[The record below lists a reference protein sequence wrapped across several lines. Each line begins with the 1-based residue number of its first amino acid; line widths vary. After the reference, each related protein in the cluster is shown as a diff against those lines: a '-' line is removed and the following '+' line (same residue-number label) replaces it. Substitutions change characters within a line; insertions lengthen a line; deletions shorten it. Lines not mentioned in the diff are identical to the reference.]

1 METSYDINKIPLI
14 PKVSGVYLMKDKEGN
29 VIYIGKAINLRS
41 RVRSYFSSSADNRFL
56 TNVFVPQIADIEY
69 ILTDTE
75 KEALLLENTL
85 IKKHKPKYNINLKD
99 DKTYV
104 SLRINLNHSFPRVE
118 VVRKRGYTP
127 LTPLKRGIVGNAYM
141 RSAVLYFGPYSSASS
156 VRQMLKFI
164 GDYFPLRRCSDNT
177 FKTRTRP
184 CVFYQIKKCS
194 GPCCNLIAKED
205 YDRLIKDTI
214 MFLKGNTRE
223 LLNILNE
230 RMKTQSENLQFEE
243 AAKTRDLINAVELS
257 SEKQKVYSMT
267 PIDQD
272 IISYHREFNKI
283 LFLIILIRNGILQDS
298 KHFIFKDTG
307 MNISILLASF
317 ITQYYSQDNYV
328 PEEILIKSDVDDLAT
343 IENWLKEI
351 RGKSTSLIVPKKGDK
366 LRLVELATKNA
377 QELLLGAIRKEKN
390 VFELL
395 EKMSA
400 KFHLN
405 KIPRRIE
412 CYDISN
418 IQGVYPVGSMV
429 TFIDGEADKK
439 HYRHYKIKTVEGAN
453 DYAMIEEVLQR
464 RFKRAIEENVFPDLI
479 IIDGGKGQLNIA
491 LDVLKKTPNYTPLTP
506 VETQCIAS
514 LQKGIVGNAYMR
526 SAAPHNINIIALA
539 KGKVR
544 GRKKVQERVFIP
556 YRKNPIIFNPGD
568 PMLLLLE
575 RIRDEAHRF
584 AITFHRRLRKKGT
597 IQSVLDNIRG
607 IGAKRKKALI
617 EHFGNIERI
626 KNASIEQLQEVKG
639 ISKEVATKIY
649 NHFHNISESSE

>member
-14 PKVSGVYLMKDKEGN
+14 PRTSGVYLMKDKEGN

-56 TNVFVPQIADIEY
+56 TNVFVPQIVDIEY

-104 SLRINLNHSFPRVE
+104 SLRINLKHNFPRVE
-118 VVRKRGYTP
+118 VIRRRGHI
-127 LTPLKRGIVGNAYM
+127 KDDA
-141 RSAVLYFGPYSSASS
+141 LYFGPYSSASS
-156 VRQMLKFI
+156 VRQMLKSI

-194 GPCCNLIAKED
+194 GPCYNLIAKED

-214 MFLKGNTRE
+214 MFLKGNTKE

-243 AAKTRDLINAVELS
+243 AAKTRDLIQAVELS

-307 MNISILLASF
+307 MNISTLLASF

-366 LRLVELATKNA
+366 LRLIELTTKNA

-418 IQGVYPVGSMV
+418 IQGVYPVGSMI

-439 HYRHYKIKTVEGAN
+439 LYRHYKIKTVEGAN

-514 LQKGIVGNAYMR
+514 LQKGIVGNASQIKDVWDKHMR
-526 SAAPHNINIIALA
+526 SAAPNNINVIALA
-539 KGKVR
+539 KGRVR

-556 YRKNPIIFNPGD
+556 YRKNPITFNPGD
-568 PMLLLLE
+568 PLLLLLE

-607 IGAKRKKALI
+607 IGAKRKKALV
-617 EHFGNIERI
+617 EYFGNIESI
-626 KNASIEQLQEVKG
+626 KNASIEQLLEVKG
-639 ISKEVATKIY
+639 ISKEVATEIY
-649 NHFHNISESSE
+649 NHFHSVGEISN